1 MLTLKKICAFMAIAS
16 CATIFS
22 SSNEEVMLDTNA
34 DRNSI
39 TLKKSGSNEIST
51 TENKIIGRDC
61 PYLIIGRTEKEDQ
74 VIVTTAACSLLAFNL
89 VNAFYSL
96 TPVEFAAGFL
106 GGYLTADLIS
116 GAFHMTLDN
125 LDVNFGPKTLR
136 SISKCFQDHHLEP
149 WRMKIDSFWFQ
160 NIELYTAGLATFA
173 SSWV

>member
-61 PYLIIGRTEKEDQ
+61 PYLKPLTNKKAEATLLNSGVAVNKKSKK
-74 VIVTTAACSLLAFNL
+74 IVLA
-89 VNAFYSL
+89 
-96 TPVEFAAGFL
+96 
-106 GGYLTADLIS
+106 
-116 GAFHMTLDN
+116 
-125 LDVNFGPKTLR
+125 
-136 SISKCFQDHHLEP
+136 
-149 WRMKIDSFWFQ
+149 
-160 NIELYTAGLATFA
+160 
-173 SSWV
+173 